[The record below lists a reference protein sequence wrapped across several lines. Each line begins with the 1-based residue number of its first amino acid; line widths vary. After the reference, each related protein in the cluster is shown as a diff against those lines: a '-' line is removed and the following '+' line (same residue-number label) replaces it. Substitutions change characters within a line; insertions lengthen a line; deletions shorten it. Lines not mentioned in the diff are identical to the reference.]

1 VVKRSYSAKQR
12 VVFETI
18 AKDQET
24 SIVLGQKDGFFF
36 YFALSVFIQVEGDAT
51 WR

>member
-24 SIVLGQKDGFFF
+24 SIVLGQKDGFF